1 MKKMIYISLLLIFG
15 VVIYYFYPE
24 AKLPKGKI
32 IDRIEVFKSQRK
44 MLVYSGDQLL
54 KTYKISLGRNPKGH
68 KEFEGDF
75 KTPEGIYE
83 INAKNPNSGY
93 HKNLGVSYPNEKD
106 IEHAKLLGKSP
117 GGHIKI
123 HGIRNG
129 SGFISKFQRWKDWT
143 AGCIAVTNDEVDE
156 LYENVKIGAKIEIK
170 E

>member
-1 MKKMIYISLLLIFG
+1 MIFILFLFLFA
-15 VVIYYFYPE
+15 VAIYYFYPE

-32 IDRIEVFKSQRK
+32 IDRIEVLKSQRK
-44 MLVYSGDQLL
+44 MLVYSDGTLL
-54 KTYKISLGRNPKGH
+54 KTYKIALGKNPVGH

-93 HKNLGVSYPNEKD
+93 HKNLGISYPNEKD
-106 IEHAKLLGKSP
+106 SAHATSLGKPP

-129 SGFISKFQRWKDWT
+129 SGFISKFQRWNDWT
-143 AGCIAVTNDEVDE
+143 AGCIAVTNEEVDE

>member
-1 MKKMIYISLLLIFG
+1 MKKMIYILLTIFL
-15 VVIYYFYPE
+15 VITVYYFYPE

-32 IDRIEVFKSQRK
+32 IDKIEVYKSKRK
-44 MLVYSGDQLL
+44 MLVYSEGKLL
-54 KTYKISLGRNPKGH
+54 KTYKIALGRNPIGH

-106 IEHAKLLGKSP
+106 IAHAKSLGKSP

-143 AGCIAVTNDEVDE
+143 AGCIALTNEEVDE
-156 LYENVKIGAKIEIK
+156 LYEVVKIGTKIEIK
-170 E
+170 Q